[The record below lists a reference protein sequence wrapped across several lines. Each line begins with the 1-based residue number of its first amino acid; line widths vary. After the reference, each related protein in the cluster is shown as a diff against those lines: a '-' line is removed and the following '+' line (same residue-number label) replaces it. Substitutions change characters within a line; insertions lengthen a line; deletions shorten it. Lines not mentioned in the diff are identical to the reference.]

1 MTYPGD
7 ALERV
12 FRKDYKSEFRNI
24 RRYERIKCRDHQ
36 NERLYVH
43 AR

>member
-12 FRKDYKSEFRNI
+12 SGKDHQNEFRNI
-24 RRYERIKCRDHQ
+24 RRYERIKCRHHQ
-36 NERLYVH
+36 DERLYVH